1 MQEQIEKI
9 RALLSELE
17 KEVQPGT
24 VDEAMR
30 VFSGLELPDIVRDI
44 VDLLMPRL
52 NPYEAAF
59 LLVFFPAFHS

>member
-17 KEVQPGT
+17 KEVQPGA
-24 VDEAMR
+24 VAEAMR

-44 VDLLMPRL
+44 VDLLMPVSIRMRL
-52 NPYEAAF
+52 LF
-59 LLVFFPAFHS
+59 IGFFSGIP